1 MTGTNERYER
11 QQLHRRLQR
20 IYRKLFLQHVFA
32 DNGNLRQYA
41 LLLQPSSSANHSG
54 EILLHHPPSM
64 VAIGEKENKQ
74 HSDLQNELQIKV
86 QPQ

>member
-20 IYRKLFLQHVFA
+20 MKRKLFLRHVSA
-32 DNGNLRQYA
+32 DKDDRRHYV
-41 LLLQPSSSANHSG
+41 LQQASGANNSV
-54 EILLHHPPSM
+54 EFSLHPPALATS
-64 VAIGEKENKQ
+64 GEKENMKLGGPQ
-74 HSDLQNELQIKV
+74 RESQVKV

>member
-20 IYRKLFLQHVFA
+20 MKRKLFLRYVSA
-32 DNGNLRQYA
+32 DKDDRRHYV
-41 LLLQPSSSANHSG
+41 LQPASSANNSV
-54 EILLHHPPSM
+54 EFSLHPASLGT
-64 VAIGEKENKQ
+64 IGEKENMKLGG
-74 HSDLQNELQIKV
+74 LQNESQIKV